1 MPLPAEDNIINLKV
15 IMSLGAFNILV
26 CEQNCNIA
34 DIKIQGTK
42 EQPTFVNLV
51 LRVTNIFHS
60 FLCFRYKWVCPD
72 ARSTNS
78 YISPSERFHCLK
90 C

>member
-1 MPLPAEDNIINLKV
+1 MLLPAEDNIINLKV

-42 EQPTFVNLV
+42 GQPTFVNLV
-51 LRVTNIFHS
+51 NLG
-60 FLCFRYKWVCPD
+60 
-72 ARSTNS
+72 
-78 YISPSERFHCLK
+78 
-90 C
+90 

>member
-1 MPLPAEDNIINLKV
+1 MLLPAEDNIINLKV

-42 EQPTFVNLV
+42 GQPTFVNLV
-51 LRVTNIFHS
+51 SRGTNIFHS
-60 FLCFRYKWVCPD
+60 FLSLRYKWVCPD

-78 YISPSERFHCLK
+78 NISPSERFHCVK